1 MVSSQ
6 RSQAYRLAHKPFNL
20 LRFLHCHIGTFL
32 RALSVFT
39 LSHRT
44 HLHFSSSVL
53 SARHLDWHLEVGL
66 AVVFAEAPAEQ
77 RSGPQSQ
84 IIKQEWL
91 DLCPIYNALSPD
103 LQ

>member
-1 MVSSQ
+1 M
-6 RSQAYRLAHKPFNL
+6 
-20 LRFLHCHIGTFL
+20 
-32 RALSVFT
+32 ALT
-39 LSHRT
+39 PTRT
-44 HLHFSSSVL
+44 HLL
-53 SARHLDWHLEVGL
+53 AGADWHLEAGL

-91 DLCPIYNALSPD
+91 DLCPIYNALAPE